1 MSAQEARHHAVA
13 GPFQGKFPGMGEPL
27 WSRHGGR
34 ADGPLLLLLHGL
46 GANANVFEGLVD
58 VAEQRWPGG
67 WLAPDLRGHGRSS
80 WAPAYSFDEHAA
92 DVAELLDGTREV
104 FALGHSM
111 GGVVGLA
118 LAGTSYD
125 VNLAAVVG
133 IGIKVSWSAKDLDRV
148 GQLAERDPAT
158 FESHREV
165 ADRFLKVAGL
175 AGLAGVDD
183 PVVTAGIKQ
192 VDDRWQLAM
201 DPRGFAVGA
210 PEMPALLR
218 SAGCEVLLARGES
231 DAMVSL
237 ADLRALQTDAVQL
250 DGLGHNPQVEN
261 PLAVLELVE
270 HMRTGDA

>member
-1 MSAQEARHHAVA
+1 MS
-13 GPFQGKFPGMGEPL
+13 EPL
-27 WSRHGGR
+27 WSRYGGR

-46 GANANVFEGLVD
+46 GTNANVFDRLVG
-58 VAEQRWPGG
+58 VAEQGWPGG

-80 WAPAYSFDEHAA
+80 SAPSYSFHEHAA

-104 FALGHSM
+104 FVLGHSM

-133 IGIKVSWSAKDLDRV
+133 LGIKVSWSAEDLDRV
-148 GQLAERDPAT
+148 GQLAERAPAT
-158 FESHREV
+158 FESHEEAV
-165 ADRFLKVAGL
+165 DRFLKVAGL

-192 VDDRWQLAM
+192 VRDGWQLAM

-218 SAGCEVLLARGES
+218 SAGCDVLLARGES

-237 ADLRALQTDAVQL
+237 ADLQALQTDAVQL
-250 DGLGHNPQVEN
+250 GGLGHNAQVED
-261 PLAVLELVE
+261 PAAVLELVE
-270 HMRTGDA
+270 RMRKGEESVPAP

>member
-1 MSAQEARHHAVA
+1 
-13 GPFQGKFPGMGEPL
+13 MGESL
-27 WSRHGGR
+27 WSQYGGR

-46 GANANVFEGLVD
+46 GANANVFDRLVG
-58 VAEQRWPGG
+58 VAQQQWPGG
-67 WLAPDLRGHGRSS
+67 WLAPDLRGHGRST

-133 IGIKVSWSAKDLDRV
+133 LGIKVSWSAKDLDRV
-148 GQLAERDPAT
+148 GQLAERAPSR
-158 FESHREV
+158 FESHEEA

-192 VDDRWQLAM
+192 VDDGWQLAM
-201 DPRGFAVGA
+201 DPRGFGVGA

-218 SAGCEVLLARGES
+218 SAGCDVLLARGET
-231 DAMVSL
+231 DPMVSL
-237 ADLRALQTDAVQL
+237 GDLRALQTKSVQL
-250 DGLGHNPQVEN
+250 DGLGHNPHVED
-261 PLAVLELVE
+261 PAAVLELVE
-270 HMRTGDA
+270 YMRKGDD

>member
-1 MSAQEARHHAVA
+1 
-13 GPFQGKFPGMGEPL
+13 MGEPL

-46 GANANVFEGLVD
+46 GANANVFDGFVG

-80 WAPAYSFDEHAA
+80 WAPAYSFEEHAA
-92 DVAELLDGTREV
+92 DVSELLNGTREV
-104 FALGHSM
+104 FVLGHSM

-118 LAGTSYD
+118 LASMSYD
-125 VNLAAVVG
+125 VSLAAVVG
-133 IGIKVSWSAKDLDRV
+133 IGIKVSWSARDLERV
-148 GQLAERDPAT
+148 RQLAERAPAT
-158 FESHREV
+158 FESQEQA

-175 AGLAGVDD
+175 AGLAGVKD

-192 VDDRWQLAM
+192 IDDKWQLAM

-210 PEMPALLR
+210 PDVPALLR
-218 SAGCEVLLARGES
+218 SAGCDVLLARGET

-237 ADLRALQTDAVQL
+237 ADLRGLHVDAVQL
-250 DGLGHNPQVEN
+250 DGLGHNPQVED

-270 HMRTGDA
+270 HMRNGDG

>member
-1 MSAQEARHHAVA
+1 MS
-13 GPFQGKFPGMGEPL
+13 EPL
-27 WSRHGGR
+27 WSRYGGR

-46 GANANVFEGLVD
+46 GTNANVFDTLVG
-58 VAEQRWPGG
+58 VAEQGWPGG

-80 WAPAYSFDEHAA
+80 WAPSYSFDEHAA

-104 FALGHSM
+104 FVLGHSM

-133 IGIKVSWSAKDLDRV
+133 LGIKVSWSAEDLDRI
-148 GQLAERDPAT
+148 GQLAERAPAT
-158 FESHREV
+158 FQSREEAV
-165 ADRFLKVAGL
+165 DRFLKVAGL
-175 AGLAGVDD
+175 ARLAAVDD

-192 VDDRWQLAM
+192 VDDEWQLAM
-201 DPRGFAVGA
+201 DPRGFGVGA

-218 SAGCEVLLARGES
+218 SAGCDVLLARGET

-237 ADLRALQTDAVQL
+237 ADLRALQKDAVQL
-250 DGLGHNPQVEN
+250 GGLGHNAQVED
-261 PLAVLELVE
+261 PAAVLELVE
-270 HMRTGDA
+270 RMRKGEESVPRRLARSTDEPGCGSSWR